1 MNLFAQLDKLSNN
14 AKVVFLID
22 AIGALLSA
30 LFIFIILNY
39 FENQIGLP
47 AKTLIF
53 LIIIA
58 IVLSIF

>member
-30 LFIFIILNY
+30 LFIFIILKILLFNKK
-39 FENQIGLP
+39 FFRFFNVGQE
-47 AKTLIF
+47 
-53 LIIIA
+53 
-58 IVLSIF
+58 S